1 MQHRILALIPVCL
14 ICLSLIG
21 ATPAAISQ
29 DYAIV
34 DDNPMTVRGYY
45 LTIGAALQSNAT
57 TIEVREGAYP
67 ESVTIDR
74 PLTLLCREGATLV
87 NDGLSVS
94 IRITAAAVSVKGCA
108 IEGNHAGG
116 DIGGHDNGTGIKI
129 TAPHAHI
136 DGLITRNLKSFSV
149 LAVGIEARPDE
160 VQARYLPEMEFIET
174 GNAYGLLL
182 ENYAFYNVA
191 TDPNTPLLAQYAIH
205 LNGVDDSVIRN
216 GYAEGHSQA
225 AGLWYHADNNRAYG
239 NRFVNNYGY
248 VGTVGNYIPRSVFE
262 NYGVTDAEN
271 NNNWFYDNEIDGGR
285 GGIELA
291 DILNDTVVR
300 NNLIRNT
307 ESCFVVLGSGTNHST
322 NLTIEGNHCY
332 GNGQPNQASNHIT
345 GKHIRIVDNW
355 FYDYHNDNVGTLYVW
370 GGQAEDIVIDENT
383 FLTNGTT
390 VRVSEGDVIFRGN
403 SVLDNLSNLYFRI
416 DGTAA
421 AVAID
426 NNRFEGVAACIDSN
440 GASDL
445 TITDNTV
452 FGCLWLHNQTR
463 NAIVRGNTVTTPG
476 MWGIGLYMPT
486 ESVVTNNRISAWNPV
501 HFQPGATNYSKL
513 SDNFLT
519 NENGGAVGLPTCS
532 GTNTCSNNW
541 TVGQVPP
548 IGTD

>member
-1 MQHRILALIPVCL
+1 MQRTIFVLIL

-21 ATPAAISQ
+21 ATPAISR

-34 DDNPMTVRGYY
+34 DDDPFTVRGYY
-45 LTIGAALQSNAT
+45 LTIGAAVQSGAS
-57 TIEVREGAYP
+57 TIEIRDGVYP

-87 NDGLSVS
+87 NDGLSASVT
-94 IRITAAAVSVKGCA
+94 ITAAASIKNCE

-116 DIGGHDNGTGIKI
+116 EIGGYWDGTGVYV
-129 TAPHAHI
+129 TAAGVHL

-149 LAVGIEARPDE
+149 LAVGTSD
-160 VQARYLPEMEFIET
+160 
-174 GNAYGLLL
+174 LLL

-205 LNGVDDSVIRN
+205 LNGVDDSIVRN
-216 GYAEGHSQA
+216 GYAEGHSQVV
-225 AGLWYHADNNRAYG
+225 GLWYHADNNRIYG

-285 GGIELA
+285 GAIELA

-300 NNLIRNT
+300 SNIIRNT
-307 ESCFVVLGSGTNHST
+307 ESCFVILGSGTNHST

-332 GNGQPNQASNHIT
+332 GNGQQGQASNHIT
-345 GKHIRIVDNW
+345 GKHIRIIDNW
-355 FYDYHNDNVGTLYVW
+355 FYNYRNDNTGTLYVW
-370 GGQAEDIVIDENT
+370 GGQVGDVVIEGNT
-383 FLTNGTT
+383 FLANGTT
-390 VRVSEGDVIFRGN
+390 VRVSEGDVRFRGN
-403 SVLDNLSNLYFRI
+403 SVLDNLSALYFRI
-416 DGTAA
+416 DNTAA
-421 AVAID
+421 AVKID
-426 NNRFEGVAACIDSN
+426 NNRFEGVAACINSN
-440 GASDL
+440 GAANL

-452 FGCLWLHNQTR
+452 YGCLWLTNQTR
-463 NAIVRGNTVTTPG
+463 NAIVRSNSVTMPG

-486 ESVVTNNRISAWNPV
+486 ESVVTDNRISAWNPV
-501 HFQPGATNYSKL
+501 HFQNGATDYSKF

-519 NENGGAVGLPTCS
+519 NEQGGAVGLPACS

-548 IGTD
+548 MGTD